1 MSQNEETRTPTAAGC
16 TVTKADTNLIIASVA
31 CYGAFAVYGACV
43 SALGASLPSLAE
55 ATGRSKSAFG
65 IAFTTRGI
73 GYLIGTLVSAWIL
86 SFKNLSISKQF
97 MTCAALAITGVATGI
112 ISDLR
117 SFPAVLALFFFQG
130 VGFGG
135 IDVMANCVMPELWGL
150 RVQPWMQALHSCFG
164 VGAIIGP
171 ALVGSIGYKPAFIII
186 ALFSFVPLV
195 GLLGV
200 YLNGLKNKP
209 LHELEDDAGLKN
221 DIGDGVETSDTLSTE
236 GKGEST
242 VPVPL
247 LLKLLIAGFYFV
259 YVGVESGYAGWI
271 PSFALDEDVTGSV
284 SQAAYLSSYFW
295 AALTGGRLLAIVV
308 AVYASATSMLRFQLV
323 LTAIS
328 AILILFLAGSS
339 YSNAAGVSAFFG
351 FALSS
356 VFPLAM
362 TIVSDYG
369 FAMDADTTTLFM
381 VAATLGE
388 AVLPVCMGLAI
399 AQTEPS
405 SLLYIT
411 VASAAALCFIYF
423 GMHYLGGQNAS
434 PARSANV
441 ERGIEMESSSQET
454 TSKQHA
460 KRHVDS
466 TMELQQCV

>member
-1 MSQNEETRTPTAAGC
+1 
-16 TVTKADTNLIIASVA
+16 
-31 CYGAFAVYGACV
+31 
-43 SALGASLPSLAE
+43 
-55 ATGRSKSAFG
+55 
-65 IAFTTRGI
+65 
-73 GYLIGTLVSAWIL
+73 
-86 SFKNLSISKQF
+86 

-117 SFPAVLALFFFQG
+117 SFPAVLALFFIQG

-135 IDVMANCVMPELWGL
+135 IDVMANCVMPELWSL

-171 ALVGSIGYKPAFIII
+171 ALVGSIGYKSAFIII
-186 ALFSFVPLV
+186 ALFSFVPLA

-200 YLNGLKNKP
+200 HFIGQKSKRMQD
-209 LHELEDDAGLKN
+209 LEDDIDGSKHGSLTTGAVAG
-221 DIGDGVETSDTLSTE
+221 DVSSAET
-236 GKGEST
+236 KGEST

-271 PSFALDEDVTGSV
+271 PSFALDEDVTDSV
-284 SQAAYLSSYFW
+284 AQAAYLSSYFW

-323 LTAIS
+323 LTAVS
-328 AILILFLAGSS
+328 AVLILFLAGSS
-339 YSNAAGVSAFFG
+339 YADSAGVSAFFG

-399 AQTEPS
+399 AHTGPS

-411 VASAAALCFIYF
+411 VASAATLCVIYC
-423 GMHYLGGQNAS
+423 GMHYLGGQTTG
-434 PARSANV
+434 PARFEDV
-441 ERGIEMESSSQET
+441 ERGLEMESSSLET
-454 TSKQHA
+454 AATKHHTHSKGD
-460 KRHVDS
+460 VMIPVNGL
-466 TMELQQCV
+466 MELQQCV